1 MRGERWG
8 THASGHAVQI
18 RSFHVENFK
27 SLASLDLELGR
38 VNVLIGENGCGK
50 SNVLEAIAFTSAG
63 LNQKL
68 DHEYLASRGIRAT
81 DARFM
86 LSAFE
91 ESQPGSINVDVG
103 RGASVAEQ
111 FVFKRMTQPTGESW
125 DIDHLIAVH
134 KLERLRNLAA
144 QVLDAS
150 KSRDDATSRLAE
162 FLELVAL
169 MKTEGLE
176 SLAEFLIYSPE
187 NSALRTFQAEGQ
199 ILPLGIRGEGL
210 FALLKTLN
218 NSPEGRAALAL
229 IARELELIDWFR
241 AIDLSGDLAPGERTL
256 RIGDRYLAESLLFD
270 QRSANEG
277 FLFLLFYFAL
287 CISPGTPR
295 FFAIDNVDAS
305 LNPKLCEELTRRL
318 VRLAKEHDKQI
329 ILTTHNPAVLDG
341 LDLGDDE
348 QRLLVV
354 NRNRKGH
361 TKVRRIEKP
370 TVAEGATPVRLSEAF
385 LRGYLGGLPKNF

>member
-1 MRGERWG
+1 M
-8 THASGHAVQI
+8 QI

-50 SNVLEAIAFTSAG
+50 SNILEAIAFTSAG
-63 LNQKL
+63 LNKKL

-81 DARFM
+81 DAQFM
-86 LSAFE
+86 FSAFE
-91 ESQPGSINVDVG
+91 RSQPSGIK
-103 RGASVAEQ
+103 ASVGVTSGNVERFFLSTSPDQ
-111 FVFKRMTQPTGESW
+111 TDSRWVSLQEPTEEK
-125 DIDHLIAVH
+125 DARFAQLVRETKTTRPDQ
-134 KLERLRNLAA
+134 LERSEFEA
-144 QVLDAS
+144 
-150 KSRDDATSRLAE
+150 
-162 FLELVAL
+162 FLERVAAL
-169 MKTEGLE
+169 RLEGLD
-176 SLAEFLIYSPE
+176 SLADFLIYSPE

-218 NSPEGRAALAL
+218 KSDEGRTALAR
-229 IARELELIDWFR
+229 IATELELLDWFR

-256 RIGDRYLAESLLFD
+256 RIGDRYLAEKLLFD

-354 NRNRKGH
+354 HRNRKGH